1 MRFFISTPRR
11 VPIVA
16 IIKVSRT
23 SVSCVAKFPLLS
35 IEMILFIGD
44 KPNDI
49 DIAFVASVVSVEEST
64 MFTFALTTMRSS
76 YMRGFIS

>member
-35 IEMILFIGD
+35 IEMILFIGHGAEDIEAEDEEDDDTEHNYD
-44 KPNDI
+44 K
-49 DIAFVASVVSVEEST
+49 FMV
-64 MFTFALTTMRSS
+64 MLQ
-76 YMRGFIS
+76 